1 MKKNILILF
10 IFMILINLSAQK
22 KSIRKAIVLSALVPG
37 LGEVYTHN
45 YNKAAVF
52 FTIEAASI
60 FTYFRLKDERQWAL
74 NSYKQFA
81 YSMTGVSK
89 DSKDWYYQLLQDY
102 SSSEVYNESIIRD
115 ARNYYLI
122 YKNDP
127 VAYEDYLDRY
137 LVPEDQS
144 WDWETKKN
152 WFKFRSLRRDKQD
165 MEIYMNFAFAAAI
178 VNRFASII
186 DAAVSAKRFNKE
198 YKNLGELNIIPDF
211 AKGGFFINYEYK
223 F

>member
-1 MKKNILILF
+1 MRRIIPILLLLF
-10 IFMILINLSAQK
+10 LLSSLSAQQ

-60 FTYFRLKDERQWAL
+60 FTYFRLKSERQWAL
-74 NSYKQFA
+74 DSYKQFA
-81 YSMTGVSK
+81 YSMTGVPK
-89 DSKDWYYQLLQDY
+89 DSQDWYYQLLQNY
-102 SSSEVYNESIIRD
+102 SCSEVYNESIIRD

-127 VAYEDYLDRY
+127 VAYEEYLASR
-137 LVPEDQS
+137 LVPEEQS
-144 WDWETKKN
+144 WDWETDKN
-152 WFKFRSLRRDKQD
+152 WYKFRSLRRDKQD

-178 VNRFASII
+178 VNRFISVI
-186 DAAVSAKRFNKE
+186 DAAVSAKRFNKK
-198 YKNLGELNIIPDF
+198 YKNIGELSVVPDF
-211 AKGGFFINYEYK
+211 AKGGFLVNYEYK

>member
-1 MKKNILILF
+1 MRRIILILLLLF
-10 IFMILINLSAQK
+10 LLSSLSAQQ

-60 FTYFRLKDERQWAL
+60 FTYFRLKSERQWAL
-74 NSYKQFA
+74 DSYKQFA
-81 YSMTGVSK
+81 YSMTGVPK
-89 DSKDWYYQLLQDY
+89 DSQDWYYQLLQNY
-102 SSSEVYNESIIRD
+102 SCSEVYNESIIRD

-127 VAYEDYLDRY
+127 VAYEEYLASR
-137 LVPEDQS
+137 LVPEEQS
-144 WDWETKKN
+144 WDWETDKN
-152 WFKFRSLRRDKQD
+152 WYKFRSLRRDKQD

-178 VNRFASII
+178 VNRFISVI
-186 DAAVSAKRFNKE
+186 DAAVSAKRFNKK
-198 YKNLGELNIIPDF
+198 YKNIGELSVVPDF
-211 AKGGFFINYEYK
+211 AKGGFLVNYEYK